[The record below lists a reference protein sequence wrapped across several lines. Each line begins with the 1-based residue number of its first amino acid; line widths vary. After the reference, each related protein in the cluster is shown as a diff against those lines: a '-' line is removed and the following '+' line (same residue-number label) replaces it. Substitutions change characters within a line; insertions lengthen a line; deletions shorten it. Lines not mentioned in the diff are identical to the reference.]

1 MSCVYFPHVGPFL
14 VPELTLPAAGSG
26 KGIPSRGVVDPD
38 VSQTTSLIGARL
50 HMSVDDE
57 MDDLFHPFPRSALPW
72 DAVQLRR
79 LPQFVI
85 MGMIDHWLDLLRDE
99 LEKSRKFFW

>member
-1 MSCVYFPHVGPFL
+1 MSWVYYPHVGPFL
-14 VPELTLPAAGSG
+14 VHTLTTISIGSG
-26 KGIPSRGVVDPD
+26 KGIPSCGVVDPD

-50 HMSVDDE
+50 HMSIDDE
-57 MDDLFHPFPRSALPW
+57 VDDLFHPFPRSALPW

-85 MGMIDHWLDLLRDE
+85 MGMIDHWLDLLHDE
-99 LEKSRKFFW
+99 LEKSRKFFR

>member
-14 VPELTLPAAGSG
+14 VHELTLPAAGSG
-26 KGIPSRGVVDPD
+26 ESIPSRGVVDPD

-57 MDDLFHPFPRSALPW
+57 VDDLFHPFPRSALPW

-85 MGMIDHWLDLLRDE
+85 MGMVDHWLDLLRDE
-99 LEKSRKFFW
+99 LEKSRKFFR

>member
-14 VPELTLPAAGSG
+14 VHELTLPAAGSG

-57 MDDLFHPFPRSALPW
+57 VDDLFPSIPPLRSS
-72 DAVQLRR
+72 
-79 LPQFVI
+79 
-85 MGMIDHWLDLLRDE
+85 MGCGPTSPPASVRHNGDD
-99 LEKSRKFFW
+99 